1 LYYLTPFKPEE
12 NRI

>member
-1 LYYLTPFKPEE
+1 LYYLTPFKLEE

>member
-1 LYYLTPFKPEE
+1 LYYLTPFKPKE